1 MSKAWKNLNLE
12 GGGLQAVN
20 AVLAANLRSRSKAY
34 AAWLLFPAG
43 LHRIYL
49 GDTRGG
55 ALFMMLSATT
65 IVTAFLVPGY
75 GWLLPLL
82 GLLGLAVYDLF
93 RMEQRVVDYNKAL
106 RMRLFLRKGQRP
118 PTGYQGRYP
127 EPRAGGDMAN
137 DLEEYASLKERERAG
152 HPTKRDT
159 EHAGG
164 DVRSGSRVPSFNEQE
179 ALLRQLSRGRK
190 DPQ

>member
-20 AVLAANLRSRSKAY
+20 AVLAANLRSRGKAY

-49 GDTRGG
+49 GDTRGS
-55 ALFMMLSATT
+55 ALFLLLSATT
-65 IVTAFLVPGY
+65 LITAFLVPGHA
-75 GWLLPLL
+75 WLVPLL
-82 GLLGLAVYDLF
+82 CLLGLAVYDLF
-93 RMEQRVVDYNKAL
+93 QIEDRLVTYNKDL

-127 EPRAGGDMAN
+127 EPTADGDVAKN
-137 DLEEYASLKERERAG
+137 LEAYALLKERERAG
-152 HPTKRDT
+152 HPPQRGAEQTRDSP
-159 EHAGG
+159 
-164 DVRSGSRVPSFNEQE
+164 SGSRVPSFNEQE
-179 ALLRQLSRGRK
+179 ALLRQLSRSRK
-190 DPQ
+190 DPK

>member
-1 MSKAWKNLNLE
+1 MSKAWKKLNLE

-20 AVLAANLRSRSKAY
+20 AVLAANLRSRSTAY
-34 AAWLLFPAG
+34 AAWLLFPVG

-49 GDTRGG
+49 GDNRGS
-55 ALFMMLSATT
+55 ALFVLLSATT
-65 IVTAFLVPGY
+65 LGTAFLVPGY

-93 RMEQRVVDYNKAL
+93 RMEQRVVDYNKEL
-106 RMRLFLRKGQRP
+106 RMRLFLRKGQRT
-118 PTGYQGRYP
+118 PTGYRGRYP
-127 EPRAGGDMAN
+127 EPTADGDVAKN
-137 DLEEYASLKERERAG
+137 LETYALLKERERAG
-152 HPTKRDT
+152 HPSQREAEDT
-159 EHAGG
+159 GTSP
-164 DVRSGSRVPSFNEQE
+164 SGSRVPSFNEQE